1 MQAES
6 PSSPQDSADNDDE
19 ELRRVLAASEAFDDD
34 LLALLRA
41 GWNTSSRR
49 STICLAFCR
58 SAIEHA
64 IAQRVLIEAGLT
76 GTALSLIRLQFEAVV
91 RAAWVLHAAKEDW
104 LDKFSAP
111 VPDGELSEPQM
122 GPPIPAMIEAI
133 GAVAGPAATELKR
146 LHGTV
151 KVMHSFVHGGVHLV
165 VHALRGYPAG
175 KLTSVLQNRNLLSLM
190 LANVIVIVSQDPGL
204 RGSVGRLSGL
214 HAACMP
220 PLQR

>member
-6 PSSPQDSADNDDE
+6 PSSPQDSADRDDE

-111 VPDGELSEPQM
+111 VPDGE
-122 GPPIPAMIEAI
+122 I
-133 GAVAGPAATELKR
+133 GRAHV
-146 LHGTV
+146 
-151 KVMHSFVHGGVHLV
+151 
-165 VHALRGYPAG
+165 
-175 KLTSVLQNRNLLSLM
+175 
-190 LANVIVIVSQDPGL
+190 
-204 RGSVGRLSGL
+204 
-214 HAACMP
+214 
-220 PLQR
+220 

>member
-6 PSSPQDSADNDDE
+6 PSSPQESADRDDE

-76 GTALSLIRLQFEAVV
+76 GTALSLIRLQYSHDEPAPDL
-91 RAAWVLHAAKEDW
+91 RDNAISLQYQAALGAHGAH
-104 LDKFSAP
+104 KF
-111 VPDGELSEPQM
+111 
-122 GPPIPAMIEAI
+122 
-133 GAVAGPAATELKR
+133 
-146 LHGTV
+146 
-151 KVMHSFVHGGVHLV
+151 
-165 VHALRGYPAG
+165 
-175 KLTSVLQNRNLLSLM
+175 
-190 LANVIVIVSQDPGL
+190 
-204 RGSVGRLSGL
+204 
-214 HAACMP
+214 
-220 PLQR
+220 

>member
-1 MQAES
+1 MHAES
-6 PSSPQDSADNDDE
+6 PSNPEDSTDKDDD
-19 ELRRVLAASEAFDDD
+19 ELRRVLAASEAFDED

-111 VPDGELSEPQM
+111 VPDGDSRNPRW
-122 GPPIPAMIEAI
+122 GHRSPP
-133 GAVAGPAATELKR
+133 
-146 LHGTV
+146 
-151 KVMHSFVHGGVHLV
+151 
-165 VHALRGYPAG
+165 
-175 KLTSVLQNRNLLSLM
+175 
-190 LANVIVIVSQDPGL
+190 
-204 RGSVGRLSGL
+204 
-214 HAACMP
+214 
-220 PLQR
+220 